1 MKELYA
7 DPIVGIIGLLFFF
20 VLFSG
25 ILIWLFRP
33 GAKEK
38 FKDYGNI
45 PLRNDS
51 DE

>member
-7 DPIVGIIGLLFFF
+7 DATVGIIGLLFFF
-20 VLFSG
+20 FLFVG
-25 ILIWLFRP
+25 ILIWLFWP

-38 FKDYGNI
+38 FKEHGNI